1 MSNKTLP
8 GINIHQENANETV
21 NLSLPK
27 EKDRHLLARMRSGDP
42 HTLFSILFEYKM
54 TWALRKSV

>member
-8 GINIHQENANETV
+8 GVNSHQENANDTV

-27 EKDRHLLARMRSGDP
+27 EKDKHLLARMRSEDP
-42 HTLFSILFEYKM
+42 HTLFSALLEYKM
-54 TWALRKSV
+54 T